1 MQSIEGYLSKYRSA
15 SDFCRVLD
23 VACNRDVALEKSKDA
38 ADR

>member
-15 SDFCRVLD
+15 SDCRVLH